1 MRTLSLIESK
11 IRSTKAHLEIVL
23 KSKDKFWEARLL
35 REIEELQVEREA
47 LEREYARLNEI
58 DKGINL

>member
-23 KSKDKFWEARLL
+23 KSKDTFWEVRLL